1 VRVCIISATYV
12 TQEPRVLRQIR
23 TFQERG
29 WDVSVI
35 GYPGHLP
42 IPSSWDFHDMTVP
55 TGWLPEP
62 AAGSPTLAAASE
74 LMPEQAEE
82 NSTEATAASTEA
94 TVAKL
99 SDSRS
104 LLAKLPAFL
113 YWRAVYPCIRLL
125 HSAWRKLAKLAVFLY
140 WRAVYPCVRR
150 LHSVWRKL
158 TKPLRNDTT
167 SASTRSL
174 MQVLYE
180 ADQPREISGDEAH
193 EIFFAAEKNRY
204 FRDVL
209 AGSISP
215 ADLVIAHDYMTIPL
229 ANLLV
234 DRGTPFVIDIH
245 EYAREQY
252 HFEAGS
258 HGERYFERVT
268 RPMVETLHAEYFPKA
283 RALSAV
289 CNGISRQLQIDH
301 ALPQAPAVVRST
313 PFYSEQPFRPT
324 GDTIDVMYH
333 GLIDSSRHLEVGIRS
348 LPLWRP
354 EFRFTIRGPGPQDYI
369 DQLLSLARQL
379 GVEDRVSIE
388 PPVPFDEIVTT
399 ANRADIGYLAFMNY
413 SRQRQF
419 ASPNKFFEY
428 IMAGLALVVMDVPE
442 LAPTVRQAGVG
453 RLIDD
458 FTPEAIAA
466 AINSFDRAS
475 IDASKRASLELAREL
490 CWEREQERMITAY
503 GLAEFEA
510 AA

>member
-1 VRVCIISATYV
+1 MRVCIISATYV

-23 TFQERG
+23 TFRERS
-29 WDVSVI
+29 WEVSVV
-35 GYPGHLP
+35 GYPGNLP
-42 IPSSWDFHDMTVP
+42 VPSGWDFHDMTVP
-55 TGWLPEP
+55 PNWP
-62 AAGSPTLAAASE
+62 
-74 LMPEQAEE
+74 PEQASEE
-82 NSTEATAASTEA
+82 PPLAVPPAPAAKE
-94 TVAKL
+94 
-99 SDSRS
+99 SRS
-104 LLAKLPAFL
+104 LLAKLPAF
-113 YWRAVYPCIRLL
+113 V
-125 HSAWRKLAKLAVFLY
+125 Y

-158 TKPLRNDTT
+158 TKPVESNTT
-167 SASTRSL
+167 KASTRSL

-180 ADQPREISGDEAH
+180 AEKPREISGNEAH
-193 EIFFAAEKNRY
+193 EIFFAAQQNKY
-204 FRDVL
+204 FRDAL
-209 AGSISP
+209 AGSIPP
-215 ADLVIAHDYMTIPL
+215 ADLVIAHDYMTMPL
-229 ANLLV
+229 ASLLA
-234 DRGTPFVIDIH
+234 DRNTPFVIDIH

-268 RPMVETLHAEYFPKA
+268 RPMVDALHAEFFLKA

-289 CNGISRQLQIDH
+289 CNGISRQLQSDH
-301 ALPQAPAVVRST
+301 ALPHAPTVVRST

-324 GDTIDVMYH
+324 GKSIDVMYH
-333 GLIDSSRHLEVGIRS
+333 GLIDSSRHLEIGIRS

-369 DQLLSLARQL
+369 NQLLSLAREL

-388 PPVPFDEIVTT
+388 PSVPFDEIVTT

-428 IMAGLALVVMDVPE
+428 IMAGLALIVMDVPE
-442 LAPTVRQAGVG
+442 LAPTVRQNGVG

-466 AINSFDRAS
+466 AINGFDRDS
-475 IDASKRASLELAREL
+475 IDAAKRASLDLAREL

-503 GLAEFEA
+503 GLAELEA
-510 AA
+510 SVKHLKE